1 MSNTTKPAFLEIK
14 VKLLSQIL
22 YTSVVI
28 RSIIALKVSKVVS
41 NCKVPDDLLKSLRD
55 VSTSMAS
62 TMFWNG
68 K

>member
-1 MSNTTKPAFLEIK
+1 MSNTTKPVFLEIK

-22 YTSVVI
+22 YTSVVV
-28 RSIIALKVSKVVS
+28 RSIVALEVSKVIS
-41 NCKVPDDLLKSLRD
+41 TCKVPDDLLKSLRD

-68 K
+68 I